1 MFTSQPKTVADVM
14 TRRLVTLKG
23 DDALGNIEEAMHR
36 LRVRHLP
43 VVDDEGK
50 LLGLVSHADVWH
62 AASSALSEHETQ
74 RASLLEQVPVSRIMQ
89 TDLLTV
95 EPGDPLI
102 EVGKLM
108 WDSKVGCL
116 PVVQQ
121 DGTLVGILTEA
132 DFIAI
137 ALDLM
142 GAEIQK
148 SDVEE
153 LAFSNARFRRVSAKS
168 AS

>member
-1 MFTSQPKTVADVM
+1 MFTKQPRIVEDVM
-14 TRRLVTLKG
+14 TRRLVTLKP
-23 DDALGNIEEAMHR
+23 DDVLGSIEEAMQS

-43 VVDDEGK
+43 VVDAEGK
-50 LLGLVSHADVWH
+50 LLGLVTHADVWH
-62 AASSALSEHETQ
+62 AASSVLGERDAEHTALIG
-74 RASLLEQVPVSRIMQ
+74 QVPVARIMQ
-89 TDLLTV
+89 TELLTV
-95 EPGDPLI
+95 EPQDPLI

-116 PVVQQ
+116 PVVKG

-137 ALDLM
+137 AVELL
-142 GAEIQK
+142 GSEIKK

-153 LAFSNARFRRVSAKS
+153 LARVRARFARFNARS